1 MKISQELEKISKLV
15 KPTKTVDFILPLT
28 GFSKRSFKPYLVNAY
43 LGDVDF
49 LDEDKKEIKIFV
61 LLKYSIDTFYY
72 DLEKKLE
79 KDKLFKTSYS
89 LFNGSYIMFVFILNP
104 KFEKDFNKFL
114 KGKYSELSQPA
125 KIHIMRDRSSKSP
138 LPFILRKDK
147 EYRKCLENKLN
158 AVLPP
163 DSEVWSIIE
172 YDKELFDREEFKELM
187 SISDLPLS
195 LMR

>member
-28 GFSKRSFKPYLVNAY
+28 GFSKKSFQPYLVNAY

-49 LDEDKKEIKIFV
+49 PDEDKDFLDIFI
-61 LLKYSIDTFYY
+61 LLKYSKDISYY
-72 DLEKKLE
+72 NLEKELE
-79 KDKLFKTSYS
+79 KDEYFKTSYS

-125 KIHIMRDRSSKSP
+125 KIHIMRDRSSTSP

-163 DSEVWSIIE
+163 DSEVWSIME

-187 SISDLPLS
+187 SIPNLPLS